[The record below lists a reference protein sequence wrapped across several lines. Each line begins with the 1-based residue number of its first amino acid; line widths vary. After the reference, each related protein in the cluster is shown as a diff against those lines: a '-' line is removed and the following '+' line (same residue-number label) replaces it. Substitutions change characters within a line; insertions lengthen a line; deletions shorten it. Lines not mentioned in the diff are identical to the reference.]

1 MTENPPPLRA
11 RPWRRPSSDESRSSP
26 YRSYR
31 LVFRLLG
38 IPVLAFAA
46 FLLYR
51 GVHDRF
57 ILPACDSDSAKKTL
71 ADVLGQLKLE
81 PTRFEPLKTVSSGK
95 DENVCNAVL
104 PLPDGGTVTVD
115 YTFYWQGNTA
125 NMKYSVARK
134 RPEKS

>member
-11 RPWRRPSSDESRSSP
+11 RPWRRPSSDDRRSSP
-26 YRSYR
+26 FRSYR

-38 IPVLAFAA
+38 IPVLAFAG

-81 PTRFEPLKTVSSGK
+81 PTRYAPLQTVSSDK
-95 DENVCNAVL
+95 DENVCSAVL
-104 PLPDGGTVTVD
+104 PLPDGGTVTID
-115 YTFYWQGNTA
+115 YTFYWQGNQA
-125 NMKYSVARK
+125 NMRYSVARK
-134 RPEKS
+134 QPEKS